1 MTTQVKER
9 LIFDGEQYSLINC
22 PSLPDSIIQEKK
34 NLESYMESSA
44 NWRGY
49 VGTWEV
55 KDDRLYLVDLSSVN
69 YELVDNPPIFADWI
83 SECLKIATGESNS
96 RFDSFDIPIYETEMH
111 LTIENGLVI
120 KTKNI
125 KNDSYNADPKVT
137 LRKQKKSS
145 RANNKLQSFLK

>member
-1 MTTQVKER
+1 MTIQASE
-9 LIFDGEQYSLINC
+9 LIFFEGEKHSLINV
-22 PSLPDSIIQEKK
+22 PAMPDSIIQEKSQ
-34 NLESYMESSA
+34 EFYVESSA